1 MPVALYDD
9 EKAAPVGDGGAVLDG
24 HHKGHTYKEET
35 AHDAAA
41 RGHYA
46 TDQ

>member
-1 MPVALYDD
+1 MAAYD
-9 EKAAPVGDGGAVLDG
+9 EKAAPVVEDNSSSGVADAS
-24 HHKGHTYKEET
+24 KGNAFHEET
-35 AHDAAA
+35 AHEAAE